1 MNKTAKALL
10 CLALAL
16 VLAVLGAC
24 AAEEE
29 KEEEALY
36 PITLKGAEVRVG
48 ETTVQSLLDQG
59 LHVTWTDENYQA
71 IEVDPETV
79 LEAESYYTGGN
90 VQLGGNAFASIS
102 FTTGEE
108 DATLGQAVIARL
120 EFQLAG
126 VEDAQLLE
134 EIAFDGVPV
143 SQWTRELAGEKY
155 PDWTGDDTM
164 WLHYGLTYKYDLN
177 FDMGTGKLVK
187 FAVSK
192 EYDVDWDG
200 EG

>member
-108 DATLGQAVIARL
+108 DAALGQAVIARL

>member
-10 CLALAL
+10 CLALVL

-90 VQLGGNAFASIS
+90 VQLGGNAFANIS

-108 DATLGQAVIARL
+108 DGTLGQAVIARL